1 MTFDASDRKAIR
13 RAEKDSAIADRQR
26 GETIHALMQTT
37 AGRTYI
43 WAELAACHIFHT
55 NFSLEALQM
64 AFSEG
69 ERNAGLRL
77 MDSVMEFAPDEFL
90 LMWRENSA
98 RERTRQQPRG
108 ADPRGD
114 VDSTDEPDFFNSEP
128 DFDDPRNDAY
138 HAPRY

>member
-98 RERTRQQPRG
+98 RERTRQQPRSAG
-108 ADPRGD
+108 RDRD
-114 VDSTDEPDFFNSEP
+114 VDSTDDDGDETGNF
-128 DFDDPRNDAY
+128 FDDPRNDAY